1 MSNSYIVQHP
11 HHLVGKYLYC
21 PEKMP
26 ADTRQPDTRF
36 AVIKRKILISN
47 SPVSLD
53 DVLCGEQGH
62 FLLDTAGA
70 SLLSPRY
77 LALCGHVFHWP
88 VFTRDTSLYGRHTWS
103 DAQSFII
110 LHWVTLTSFPLF
122 IVSIKQ
128 ICVSLLLSF
137 SPAFQLH
144 NPHHKSALAG
154 SERKAQLGS
163 NDKISSPNMKLCHR
177 LVCGRSLILFYRLC
191 AGSVFYHLF
200 SFPPPQSPHGWKK
213 DINLI
218 QRPVGGTGWD
228 GQTVLFH

>member
-1 MSNSYIVQHP
+1 MSPLSPLVELKCDIVTSPVSPGLTGHNGHKGTGRSRYRHRPWSTLYKIRVGIIMSNSYIVQHP

-88 VFTRDTSLYGRHTWS
+88 VFTRDTSLYGRHT
-103 DAQSFII
+103 
-110 LHWVTLTSFPLF
+110 
-122 IVSIKQ
+122 
-128 ICVSLLLSF
+128 
-137 SPAFQLH
+137 
-144 NPHHKSALAG
+144 
-154 SERKAQLGS
+154 
-163 NDKISSPNMKLCHR
+163 
-177 LVCGRSLILFYRLC
+177 
-191 AGSVFYHLF
+191 
-200 SFPPPQSPHGWKK
+200 
-213 DINLI
+213 
-218 QRPVGGTGWD
+218 
-228 GQTVLFH
+228 